1 MEQPVFEFDS
11 LLQPEFAKAPHAYYR
26 QMRDTN
32 PVMRLPDMY
41 GTERSNVFVA
51 KHIDIEYV
59 LQNPA
64 LFSSDF
70 LPPEVAPFPMIP
82 ENVDPPEH
90 RKYRRL
96 LDPLFGP
103 KPMKQLEPDI
113 TRRANELIDR
123 FIERGECDF
132 AQEFAVPLPCGVFL
146 DLMGLPS
153 DELDFFLQL
162 KHDFLHGQEVSNEFL
177 LDAKERANERFR
189 RLIAERRRD
198 PRHDLLTHLVN
209 AQIESQPLTEEE
221 LLGICHLMVVA
232 GLDTVTDSLTCF
244 FAWLAGHPAQRR
256 RVAEDPAIIPA
267 AIEEL
272 LRFESPVPFVP
283 RIVTEDLELSGC
295 PLNAGNQIVCLLG
308 SANTDERVHAAAD
321 VVDFD
326 REVNRHFGFGGGI
339 HRCLGSH
346 LARIELRIALGEWHR
361 RIPEYRIPDGVDLEY
376 TPLLRQV
383 EHLPLLFVPAPR

>member
-1 MEQPVFEFDS
+1 MEHPVFEFDS
-11 LLQPEFAKAPHAYYR
+11 LLQPEFARAPQPYYR
-26 QMRDTN
+26 QMRNTN

-41 GTERSNVFVA
+41 GSERSNVFVA
-51 KHIDIEYV
+51 KHSDVAFV
-59 LQNPA
+59 LRNPE

-70 LPPEVAPFPMIP
+70 LPPAVAPFPLIP
-82 ENVDPPEH
+82 ENIDPPEH
-90 RKYRRL
+90 KKYRRL

-103 KPMKQLEPDI
+103 KPMKQLEPGI
-113 TRRANELIDR
+113 TRRANALIDR
-123 FIERGECDF
+123 FIEHGECDF

-162 KHDFLHGQEVSNEFL
+162 KHDFLHGQEVSNDFL

-189 RLIAERRRD
+189 RLITERRRY

-209 AQIESQPLTEEE
+209 AQIECLPLTEEE
-221 LLGICHLMVVA
+221 LLGICQLMVVA

-244 FAWLAGHPAQRR
+244 YARLAEQPELRR
-256 RVAEDPAIIPA
+256 RIVEDPAIIPA

-272 LRFESPVPFVP
+272 LRIESPVPFVP
-283 RIVTEDLELSGC
+283 RIATEDVELSRC
-295 PLNAGNQIVCLLG
+295 PLMAGDQIVCLIG
-308 SANTDERVHAAAD
+308 SANTDERVHERAE

-326 REVNRHFGFGGGI
+326 RATNRHHGFGSGI

-346 LARIELRIALGEWHR
+346 LARIELRVALGVWHG
-361 RIPEYRIPDGVDLEY
+361 RIPEYRIPDGVEIEY
-376 TPLLRQV
+376 TPLLRKV
-383 EHLPLLFVPAPR
+383 EHLPLVFDRLPG